1 MAIYKQHKKLRSREV
16 LLLAALALISGLL
29 FVWLARVVVIEKNDL
44 FDTLAFNYFHQ
55 WTTPA
60 NTTIALVITRGG
72 SDLFLIAIYLLVLYY
87 LLRNKFK
94 RQALQLVI
102 IVSASFLW
110 NWLLKHFFQRPRP
123 MLQHLDYVISY
134 SFPSG
139 HTQATFTLCGI
150 LAYIIWKTKRSFIT
164 KFAITIALFFY
175 ACLIGIS
182 RVYLHVH
189 YLSDVI
195 AGACAALCWLST
207 AAAIIKL
214 TDKANNKN

>member
-1 MAIYKQHKKLRSREV
+1 MGINKQHKKLISREV

-29 FVWLARVVVIEKNDL
+29 FVWLAQVVVIEKNDL
-44 FDTLAFNYFHQ
+44 FDTLTFNYFHQ

-72 SDLFLIAIYLLVLYY
+72 SDLFLIAIYLLVVYH

-94 RQALQLVI
+94 RQAIQLVI

-139 HTQATFTLCGI
+139 HTQATFTFCGA
-150 LAYIIWKTKRSFIT
+150 LAYLTWKTKWPFIT
-164 KFAITIALFFY
+164 KLVITVVLFLY
-175 ACLIGIS
+175 ACMIGLS

-189 YLSDVI
+189 YLSDV
-195 AGACAALCWLST
+195 AGGACFALCWLATS
-207 AAAIIKL
+207 AVVIKL
-214 TDKANNKN
+214 AE

>member
-1 MAIYKQHKKLRSREV
+1 MAIYKQHKKLISREV

-94 RQALQLVI
+94 RQVLQLVI

-139 HTQATFTLCGI
+139 HTQATFTLCGT
-150 LAYIIWKTKRSFIT
+150 LAYLTWKTELPLIT
-164 KFAITIALFFY
+164 KLIITVTLFLY
-175 ACLIGIS
+175 ACMIGLS

-189 YLSDVI
+189 YLSDV
-195 AGACAALCWLST
+195 AGGACFALCWLAVS
-207 AAAIIKL
+207 AVVIRLAE
-214 TDKANNKN
+214 

>member
-1 MAIYKQHKKLRSREV
+1 MIINKQHKKLISREV
-16 LLLAALALISGLL
+16 LLFAALALISGLL
-29 FVWLARVVVIEKNDL
+29 FVWLAQVVVIEKNDL

-72 SDLFLIAIYLLVLYY
+72 SDLFLIAIYLLVLYH

-94 RQALQLVI
+94 RQAIQLVI

-110 NWLLKHFFQRPRP
+110 NWLLKHFFHRPRP

-139 HTQATFTLCGI
+139 HTQATFTLCGT
-150 LAYIIWKTKRSFIT
+150 LAYLTWKTELPFIT
-164 KFAITIALFFY
+164 KLAVTVILFLY
-175 ACLIGIS
+175 ACMIGLS

-189 YLSDVI
+189 YLSDV
-195 AGACAALCWLST
+195 AGGACFALFWL
-207 AAAIIKL
+207 AISAVVIKL
-214 TDKANNKN
+214 AE